1 MHNYIFLLPLYNDW
15 DSCTVLVDKINFQM
29 KKLNKK
35 CEILI
40 IDDCSNTMQENFSSF
55 SNIKKIDILSL
66 KENLGS
72 QKAISIGLQYLY
84 RIKKK
89 MVITI
94 LDSDGEDDVNKIPE
108 MIKNAETDEDKVI
121 VSTRTKRQE
130 NILFKLLYF
139 IHKMLTFLFT
149 LNWISYGNYS
159 SFQSNQLKKILSQK
173 SSWLA
178 FSACVAKNCNIKK
191 VKAERKKRL
200 DGISKLSFLGLIYHS
215 LRVNAVFIARATMLS
230 IFYILILFLF
240 FNLGYHFCILL
251 IFAIVIYNL
260 LLTITFFLNSQKNFT
275 NSIDL
280 IKK

>member
-1 MHNYIFLLPLYNDW
+1 
-15 DSCTVLVDKINFQM
+15 M

-40 IDDCSNTMQENFSSF
+40 IDDCSNTMQTNFLF
-55 SNIKKIDILSL
+55 YSNIKKINILNL

-84 RIKKK
+84 KIEKK
-89 MVITI
+89 MIITI
-94 LDSDGEDDVNKIPE
+94 LDSDGEDDANKIPD
-108 MIKNAETDEDKVI
+108 MIKNAEIDEDKVI

-139 IHKMLTFLFT
+139 IHKTLTFLFT

-159 SFQSNQLKKILSQK
+159 SFHSNQLKKILSQK

-178 FSACVAKNCNIKK
+178 FSACIAKNCNIKK
-191 VKAERKKRL
+191 IKAERKKRL
-200 DGISKLSFLGLIYHS
+200 DGISKLSFLGLIFHS
-215 LRVNAVFIARATMLS
+215 LRVNTVFIARATMLS

-240 FNLGYHFCILL
+240 FNLGYHFCIFF
-251 IFAIVIYNL
+251 IFAIIFYNL
-260 LLTITFFLNSQKNFT
+260 LLTITFFLNNQKSFT
-275 NSIDL
+275 NSLDL